1 MDLLLGV
8 DGGGTKTDIALKDS
22 LGKVYLAHAAGS
34 NHEAI
39 GFERVRVLLK
49 EGIEELLE
57 QFGGSWKDIQAVCMG
72 MSGIDFNI
80 DKKNFA
86 ERVIH
91 RLPFGCNFLIEND
104 AYIALKTATGTEN
117 AIILNAGT
125 GIKVL
130 GIHGRKELYSNA
142 AGIDSFQ
149 RRILNAMGKELE
161 LNRNDKSFSF
171 DLSKILEVEDPYDY
185 LQWIFLFNDSRRE
198 ECPYSEAQIRN
209 FPMAFFKLLKNGN
222 SKAKQIFESL
232 IADYTELAAAMAF
245 RLELR
250 DKDFELV
257 LSGSI
262 FSKNRDL
269 DFEKLFFSAFIKAG
283 SRVTPKEIIVLKEP
297 HYLGALFEAERI
309 RKR

>member
-91 RLPFGCNFLIEND
+91 RLPFG
-104 AYIALKTATGTEN
+104 
-117 AIILNAGT
+117 
-125 GIKVL
+125 
-130 GIHGRKELYSNA
+130 
-142 AGIDSFQ
+142 
-149 RRILNAMGKELE
+149 
-161 LNRNDKSFSF
+161 
-171 DLSKILEVEDPYDY
+171 
-185 LQWIFLFNDSRRE
+185 
-198 ECPYSEAQIRN
+198 
-209 FPMAFFKLLKNGN
+209 
-222 SKAKQIFESL
+222 
-232 IADYTELAAAMAF
+232 
-245 RLELR
+245 
-250 DKDFELV
+250 
-257 LSGSI
+257 
-262 FSKNRDL
+262 
-269 DFEKLFFSAFIKAG
+269 
-283 SRVTPKEIIVLKEP
+283 
-297 HYLGALFEAERI
+297 
-309 RKR
+309 